1 MAIEFRNPRELLP
14 HEGYSRLRA
23 VLLMLRMLAAGRF
36 TRPILIDA
44 QSGTILDGHHRC
56 KASRWLGLPRV
67 PVCSVD
73 YLAEGGVAVHARR
86 PQIAVTKA
94 EVLASARAGTPFPR
108 KTTRH
113 VYTAPR
119 WHPVALWQ
127 LRAARATNTTHREP
141 QLAQAQG
148 PAA

>member
-1 MAIEFRNPRELLP
+1 MLFELRNPRELLP
-14 HEGYSRLRA
+14 HESFSRLRA
-23 VLLMLRMLAAGRF
+23 ALLMLKMLASGHF

-56 KASRWLGLPRV
+56 KASRWLGLARV

-73 YLAEGGVAVHARR
+73 YLVEGSVAVHARR
-86 PQIAVTKA
+86 PQLAVTK
-94 EVLASARAGTPFPR
+94 EDVLRSARAGTLFPR

-113 VYTAPR
+113 VYAVPQ

-127 LRAARATNTTHREP
+127 LRAADRVAQLTH
-141 QLAQAQG
+141 AQG
-148 PAA
+148 PAV